1 MKKYFKQLSNNE
13 NNGVVICVDDAL
25 KITLLAHNV
34 PNNVGLSAVK
44 NEELDTTQLV
54 EATPEEFKSF
64 WNNVNDIL
72 KLV

>member
-1 MKKYFKQLSNNE
+1 MKNYFKQPSNNE
-13 NNGVVICVDDAL
+13 NNGVVVCVDDEE

-44 NEELDTTQLV
+44 NDKLDVSELV
-54 EATPEEFKSF
+54 PATPEEFKSF